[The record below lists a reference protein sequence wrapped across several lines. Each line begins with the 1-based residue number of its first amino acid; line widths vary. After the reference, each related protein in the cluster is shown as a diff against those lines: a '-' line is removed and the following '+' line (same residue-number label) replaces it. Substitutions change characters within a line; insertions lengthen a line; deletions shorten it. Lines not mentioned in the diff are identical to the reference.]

1 MLVYNKE
8 DLNRLVGKN
17 YFFMSDSMRDRSLS
31 LIDKIVDTTLK
42 GKIRSKEQ
50 VYRML
55 VREVSSGTGE
65 IFERCLNE
73 RVTETEGQLDT
84 GLDEFKEAKV
94 NRILRAL
101 KTIEGQW
108 ERWQKENQV
117 NETIALATQQIINA
131 EPETRLETLLRSL
144 DPNQPKPLT
153 LEQLQ
158 QLAKSLVISNIPEPE
173 SKEQIEQL
181 AQGIQRGLKSWQQ
194 VEPHLVSWMYDQG
207 RSQLG
212 FEGTPEQRGPWAV
225 WAKQL
230 NPSFAQS
237 LFQTIAYNRSIIE
250 VTNQKSAS
258 EISDVLELT
267 LILQCLQR
275 GLVTWFDK
283 FIYDSKVGAK
293 LSISTFLTFAVIWS
307 QLANGFNQ
315 SAGGRLLTDACFQVT
330 LQILRAFSQQPYFPL
345 YGGIFAS
352 FSGEYLRNT
361 LEYLD
366 EPLRQVEGTQEKARM
381 LTMLGYS
388 LRSFGQYDRAIA
400 FHEEALEIAQKAG
413 DSVCEIANLN
423 HLSRTYLAQKKYS
436 EAIDASQRALILS
449 RQGGDRLGQ
458 ANALANF
465 GYSQVFQAR
474 EMAEVE
480 ADVYETAIHYLEQG
494 LKLSENLTDLPG
506 GSFTYRQTEA
516 LCASSLGIAYVVL
529 EKPEDAL
536 KNLAKGLEAAQFS
549 GDLYLQGLNYA
560 YLAQSYW
567 SLGILDQAAIAGCL
581 GMYLLEQ
588 IGSNDWRQPAGLLII
603 LQGQSAVEAF
613 GQVLQQQRST
623 IISAI
628 GVDGYDYLPE
638 LLEKYQRSL

>member
-1 MLVYNKE
+1 
-8 DLNRLVGKN
+8 
-17 YFFMSDSMRDRSLS
+17 MSDRYLD
-31 LIDKIVDTTLK
+31 LINKIVDTTLK

-55 VREVSSGTGE
+55 VRDVAVGTGE
-65 IFERCLNE
+65 IFERCLND
-73 RVTETEGQLDT
+73 RLTATQAQLNTEV
-84 GLDEFKEAKV
+84 DEFKQAKV
-94 NRILRAL
+94 NRVLRAL
-101 KTIEGQW
+101 KTIDGEW
-108 ERWQKENQV
+108 ERWQKENQT
-117 NETIALATQQIINA
+117 NEAIAQVAQQIIA
-131 EPETRLETLLRSL
+131 TKPENSLETLLRSL
-144 DPNQPKPLT
+144 DPNQAKPFT
-153 LEQLQ
+153 LEELQ
-158 QLAKSLVISNIPEPE
+158 QLAKTLARSNIADPEQQQ
-173 SKEQIEQL
+173 QISEL
-181 AQGIQRGLKSWQQ
+181 KTGIQRGLEAWQR
-194 VEPHLVSWMYDQG
+194 VEPHLVSWMHDQG

-212 FEGTPEQRGPWAV
+212 FEGSPEQRGPWAI

-230 NPSFAQS
+230 NPSLAKT
-237 LFQTIAYNRSIIE
+237 LFQTIAYNKSIID
-250 VTNQKSAS
+250 VTKQQSG
-258 EISDVLELT
+258 IYLSDLVELT

-275 GLVTWFDK
+275 GLIIWFDK
-283 FIYDSKVGAK
+283 LIYNSKVGAK

-307 QLANGFNQ
+307 KLANGFNQ
-315 SAGGRLLTDACFQVT
+315 YPENRWLADACFHVT

-352 FSGEYLRNT
+352 FSGEYLRNA

-388 LRSFGQYDRAIA
+388 LRSVGQYDRAIQ
-400 FHEEALEIAQKAG
+400 FHHEALEIAQKSD
-413 DSVCEIANLN
+413 DSVCTIANLN

-449 RQGGDRLGQ
+449 RQGGDRQGL

-474 EMAEVE
+474 QMAEVE

-494 LKLSENLTDLPG
+494 LELSGTLINLPG
-506 GSFTYRQTEA
+506 GTFTYRQTEA

-529 EKPEDAL
+529 EKPEAAL

-560 YLAQSYW
+560 YMAQAYW
-567 SLGILDQAAIAGCL
+567 SLSDQYRAVMTGCL

-588 IGSNDWRQPAGLLII
+588 IGSNDWRQPAGLLMI
-603 LQGQSAVEAF
+603 LQGQSGAEAF
-613 GQVLQQQRST
+613 GKILQQQRSK
-623 IISAI
+623 IIPVI

-638 LLEKYQRSL
+638 LLKKY

>member
-1 MLVYNKE
+1 
-8 DLNRLVGKN
+8 
-17 YFFMSDSMRDRSLS
+17 MSDRYLD
-31 LIDKIVDTTLK
+31 LINKIVDTTLK

-55 VREVSSGTGE
+55 VREVAAGTGE
-65 IFERCLNE
+65 IFERCLNQ
-73 RVTETEGQLDT
+73 RVTATEGQLNQ
-84 GLDEFKEAKV
+84 GLDELKEAKV
-94 NRILRAL
+94 NRVLRAL
-101 KTIEGQW
+101 KTIDGEW
-108 ERWQKENQV
+108 ERWQKENQT
-117 NETIALATQQIINA
+117 NQAIAEVAQQIIATN
-131 EPETRLETLLRSL
+131 PENRLETLLRSL
-144 DPNQPKPLT
+144 DPNQAKPFT
-153 LEQLQ
+153 LEELQ
-158 QLAKSLVISNIPEPE
+158 QLAKTLARSNIADPEQQQ
-173 SKEQIEQL
+173 QIGEL
-181 AQGIQRGLKSWQQ
+181 KTGIQRGLEAWQR
-194 VEPHLVSWMYDQG
+194 VEPHLVSWMHDQG

-212 FEGTPEQRGPWAV
+212 FEGSPEQRGPWAI

-230 NPSFAQS
+230 NPSLAKT
-237 LFQTIAYNRSIIE
+237 LFQTIAYNKSIID
-250 VTNQKSAS
+250 VTKQQSG
-258 EISDVLELT
+258 IHLSDLVELT

-275 GLVTWFDK
+275 GLIIWFDK
-283 FIYDSKVGAK
+283 LIYNSKVGAK

-315 SAGGRLLTDACFQVT
+315 NPGNRWLVDACFQVT

-352 FSGEYLRNT
+352 FSGDYLRNA

-388 LRSFGQYDRAIA
+388 LRSVGQYDRAIQ
-400 FHEEALEIAQKAG
+400 FHHEALEIAQKSD
-413 DSVCEIANLN
+413 DSACTIANLN

-449 RQGGDRLGQ
+449 RQGGDRQGQ

-474 EMAEVE
+474 EMAQVE
-480 ADVYETAIHYLEQG
+480 ADIYETAIHYLEQG
-494 LKLSENLTDLPG
+494 LELSGTLINLPG
-506 GSFTYRQTEA
+506 GTFTYRQTEA

-560 YLAQSYW
+560 YMAQAYW
-567 SLGILDQAAIAGCL
+567 SMSEFDRAVMTGCL

-588 IGSNDWRQPAGLLII
+588 IGSNDWRQPAGLLMI
-603 LQGQSAVEAF
+603 LQGQSGADTF
-613 GQVLQQQRST
+613 RQVLQQQRSK
-623 IISAI
+623 IISVI

-638 LLEKYQRSL
+638 ILEKYERSL